1 MLGRYGSLEYTH
13 SRAQEFVDR
22 AVGALGG
29 LKESDA
35 KDALIET
42 AKFITSRVV

>member
-1 MLGRYGSLEYTH
+1 MLRRYGSLEYAR
-13 SRAQEFVDR
+13 SRVQQFVAR
-22 AVGALGG
+22 AIASLTA

-42 AKFITSRVV
+42 AEFAANRAA

>member
-1 MLGRYGSLEYTH
+1 L
-13 SRAQEFVDR
+13 SRLVWAGEFAADAVR
-22 AVGALGG
+22 AIAA

-42 AKFITSRVV
+42 AKFMADRIA